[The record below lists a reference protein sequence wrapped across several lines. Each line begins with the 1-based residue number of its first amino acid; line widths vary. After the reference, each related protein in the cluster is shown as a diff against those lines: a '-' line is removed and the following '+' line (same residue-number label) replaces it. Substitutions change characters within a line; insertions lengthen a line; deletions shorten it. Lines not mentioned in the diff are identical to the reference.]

1 MTDVVIM
8 VKILVV
14 YESKYGNTKRV
25 AETIIEDLGEA
36 RGFEVSLREVKEV
49 DLKVVP
55 QYDVLLIGS
64 PNHMGKPTRGIR
76 DFIDK
81 LNGLQLNGKL
91 FAVFD
96 TYLGGDFK
104 KAMGKMKKQISE
116 KAPKMKRLLPGLSIK
131 VHGMKGPVAEGELL
145 KCREFGNEISV
156 KLKSSGWW

>member
-1 MTDVVIM
+1 
-8 VKILVV
+8 
-14 YESKYGNTKRV
+14 
-25 AETIIEDLGEA
+25 
-36 RGFEVSLREVKEV
+36 
-49 DLKVVP
+49 
-55 QYDVLLIGS
+55 
-64 PNHMGKPTRGIR
+64 

-104 KAMGKMKKQISE
+104 KAMGKMEKQISE